1 MQELSQ
7 PGVMER
13 QESLGHM
20 WSAYP
25 TFFSVTLIIILI
37 YLIVREFKKQ
47 KGSFL
52 KIVIYSL
59 VAIIAFWRVAI
70 DI

>member
-1 MQELSQ
+1 VQELSQ
-7 PGVMER
+7 PGVKER

-25 TFFSVTLIIILI
+25 TFFSVTLILILI
-37 YLIVREFKKQ
+37 YLIVRESKKQ

-52 KIVIYSL
+52 RLTIYSL
-59 VAIIAFWRVAI
+59 VAIIAFWRVVI